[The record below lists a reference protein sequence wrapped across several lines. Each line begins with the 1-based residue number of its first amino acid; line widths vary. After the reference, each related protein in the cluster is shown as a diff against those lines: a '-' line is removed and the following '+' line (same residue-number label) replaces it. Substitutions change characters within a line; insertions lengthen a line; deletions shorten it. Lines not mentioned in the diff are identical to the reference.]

1 MPELIATLMALVGS
15 IGIFILG
22 TWLGKKRCLAGGVL
36 GYLVPVVF
44 SLTALT
50 VAAAHGD
57 GLDIWKTEQG
67 VYTDMPERYSGESKP
82 WKPSRDRLTPVLYRP
97 AKRLFQHRTS
107 VRHWSV
113 ITAVRVV
120 PGVERCA
127 GVYLGNTLVQGGVAV
142 CRGERAVIRRERVKP
157 RGSMTTTTDTVLL
170 VGGRE
175 LMRIEGKSYNHRP
188 RAVRRE

>member
-36 GYLVPVVF
+36 GYLVPVF
-44 SLTALT
+44 LM
-50 VAAAHGD
+50 VAAVAVAAHGSGD
-57 GLDIWKTEQG
+57 GTTVIWQTEQG

-82 WKPSRDRLTPVLYRP
+82 WKPSRDRWTPMAYSRSRF
-97 AKRLFQHRTS
+97 KRDLRS
-107 VRHWSV
+107 VV
-113 ITAVRVV
+113 AAAGVRVV

-142 CRGERAVIRRERVKP
+142 CRGERAVIRRERVRR